1 LFSGLATIV
10 LMSII
15 LFYRVLISDFFY
27 SKNSIVNVTSSSPS
41 QDATKSVKSSSNG
54 FHSIDSIVRSLS
66 EDHSQAKKSQ

>member
-1 LFSGLATIV
+1 LATIV

-41 QDATKSVKSSSNG
+41 QDATKSDKSSSNG